1 MARIGAEA
9 PGSASSQTESG
20 VSCSAL
26 ACAALI
32 PCAIFDDTR
41 SAIDEIKDE
50 HDNVLSQLLD
60 GVGGMTQFGD
70 ACKQARVQYHWSI
83 ECFSKQ
89 YVGQRRGKWE
99 TTENLYSHK
108 AIQIGMLRC
117 LDASQPL
124 QPGVTDKSIIML
136 TTEVEMQIDPAFRTE
151 YAREREK

>member
-50 HDNVLSQLLD
+50 HDNVLNQLLD

-70 ACKQARVQYHWSI
+70 ACKQALVQYHWSI
-83 ECFSKQ
+83 ECFSIQDIKNM
-89 YVGQRRGKWE
+89 RGVRIS
-99 TTENLYSHK
+99 TYNLYTHK

-124 QPGVTDKSIIML
+124 QPGVTDKSMIML
-136 TTEVEMQIDPAFRTE
+136 TTEVDVQIDPAFRAE

>member
-1 MARIGAEA
+1 M
-9 PGSASSQTESG
+9 
-20 VSCSAL
+20 SCSAL

-32 PCAIFDDTR
+32 PCAIFEDTR

-83 ECFSKQ
+83 KCFRKPKIYSD
-89 YVGQRRGKWE
+89 GENRTRRSDNSY
-99 TTENLYSHK
+99 THK

-136 TTEVEMQIDPAFRTE
+136 TTEVDVQIDPAFRAE